1 MKLVIITGGSKG
13 IGKSLV
19 KRFCE
24 EKYSVVSISR
34 TKLDF
39 SHRFF
44 LTQFFIDITSFEKVE
59 KVFKKIDDL
68 VSKSDLKQIFLINN
82 AGRIGEIRKVENLS
96 SSDITKTIDL
106 NLSAPIILSSLF
118 LSILKPKA
126 KSSRIINISSGASV
140 SPYYGWMAYCCSKAG
155 VEMMTKT
162 ISIEQSEDT
171 FFKSLSIKPGVV
183 DTQMQDKIRQS
194 SRQDFK
200 DVDKFIQLKKQRRLY
215 SADYSAEKIFK
226 IIDRDSYESGDSID
240 IRN

>member
-1 MKLVIITGGSKG
+1 MKLVVITGGSKG

-24 EKYSVVSISR
+24 EGYSVVSISR

-44 LTQFFIDITSFEKVE
+44 LSQFLIDITSFEKAE
-59 KVFKKIDDL
+59 NVFKKIADL
-68 VSKSDLKQIFLINN
+68 VSQSNLKQIILINN
-82 AGRIGEIRKVENLS
+82 AGRIGEIKKVEHLS
-96 SSDITKTIDL
+96 FGDISKTIDL

-126 KSSRIINISSGASV
+126 KSSRIINISSGASQ
-140 SPYYGWMAYCCSKAG
+140 SPYYGWVAYCCSKAG
-155 VEMMTKT
+155 IEMLTKT
-162 ISIEQSEDT
+162 ISMEQSEDV

-183 DTQMQDKIRQS
+183 DTQMQEKIRQS
-194 SRQDFK
+194 SPQDFK
-200 DVDKFIQLKKQRRLY
+200 EVDKFIQLKNQSRLY
-215 SADYSAEKIFK
+215 SADFSAEKIFK
-226 IIDRDSYESGDSID
+226 ILDEDSYESGDSLD

>member
-24 EKYSVVSISR
+24 EGYSVVSISR

-44 LTQFFIDITSFEKVE
+44 LSQFLIDITSFEKAE
-59 KVFKKIDDL
+59 KVFQKIDDL
-68 VSKSDLKQIFLINN
+68 VSKIDLKRIILINN
-82 AGRIGEIRKVENLS
+82 AGRIGEIKKVEHLS
-96 SSDITKTIDL
+96 FGDISKTIDL

-118 LSILKPKA
+118 LSILKSRA

-140 SPYYGWMAYCCSKAG
+140 SPYHGWTAYCCSKAG

-162 ISIEQSEDT
+162 ISIEQSADA

-200 DVDKFIQLKKQRRLY
+200 EVDKFIKLKKQKKLY
-215 SADYSAEKIFK
+215 SADFSAEKIFK
-226 IIDRDSYESGDSID
+226 IIDEDSYESGASLD